1 MSHPLTRRSFAKA
14 MGFSLAGSGWASSW
28 GCLPE
33 SPPSPAPS
41 GAGTLSMTTGP
52 PDVAIPPDQ
61 PADEIWR
68 YGLTFPFQVSSDTA
82 AIFCNL
88 RGQSGHDFEIGTD
101 VFLFRNLSGLQER
114 EAIPISRNHEETNPH
129 SDPPGR
135 PAIMVKYPVR
145 GGFVPLGALL
155 EDGSPHPHAGTGF
168 GCSQVIAWTP
178 DRKGVYPE
186 DQREDYM
193 EVYQLAYDGRRFEVT
208 ATARL
213 RFGRLLD
220 GAVLSNPG
228 ITTAIPDGEDLLFA
242 MGGQIEQARGSG
254 LTRWRRGQEGW
265 RPVSWTPITG
275 PDNAFEPSVVRDRDD
290 KLLFCARGGRA
301 PDYNDVRVWQS
312 TGADAPWKKVIHVR
326 GVVSTAPI
334 AINTSRS
341 GDPYVASNLYSVLEE
356 PMVPGHRYPRDEQG
370 NTRLGGWLRERL
382 AFWPLDQER
391 RGLETPLLVRHCAGD
406 FGPAPSGFT
415 WGVDHPS
422 AHTVRLAD
430 GQWHDVIGMRI
441 CDLGEV
447 LRGEAPS
454 PHTGAYLEEVLTGGE
469 SRPRWRF

>member
-68 YGLTFPFQVSSDTA
+68 YGLTFPFQISSDTA

-101 VFLFRNLSGLQER
+101 VFLFQNLSGLQER

-178 DRKGVYPE
+178 DRKGEYPQ

-193 EVYQLAYDGRRFEVT
+193 EVYDLAYDGRRFEVT
-208 ATARL
+208 ETARL
-213 RFGRLLD
+213 TFGRLLD

-254 LTRWRRGQEGW
+254 LTRWRRGQEGL

-326 GVVSTAPI
+326 GVVSHGSHRHQHEPQRRSLCGLQPVQRPGGNRWFPGTVTPETSRGTRVWADGSGSAWRSGRWTRNGGGWRRLSWCAIAPAISGRLRRASLGEWTTLPPIPCAWPTGSGMTSSACGSAIWERCFGERTRLPIRAPI
-334 AINTSRS
+334 
-341 GDPYVASNLYSVLEE
+341 
-356 PMVPGHRYPRDEQG
+356 
-370 NTRLGGWLRERL
+370 W
-382 AFWPLDQER
+382 R
-391 RGLETPLLVRHCAGD
+391 R
-406 FGPAPSGFT
+406 F
-415 WGVDHPS
+415 
-422 AHTVRLAD
+422 
-430 GQWHDVIGMRI
+430 
-441 CDLGEV
+441 
-447 LRGEAPS
+447 
-454 PHTGAYLEEVLTGGE
+454 
-469 SRPRWRF
+469 

>member
-1 MSHPLTRRSFAKA
+1 
-14 MGFSLAGSGWASSW
+14 
-28 GCLPE
+28 
-33 SPPSPAPS
+33 
-41 GAGTLSMTTGP
+41 MTTGP

-301 PDYNDVRVWQS
+301 PDYNDIRVWQS
-312 TGADAPWKKVIHVR
+312 TGCGRPVEEGHPRPWSRLHGSHRHQHEPQRRSLCGLQPVQRPGGTDGSRAPLPPRRAGEHAAGRMAPGALGVLAAGPGTAGPGDASP
-326 GVVSTAPI
+326 GAPLRRRLR
-334 AINTSRS
+334 AGPVGLHLGS
-341 GDPYVASNLYSVLEE
+341 GPPFSPYRAPGRRAVA
-356 PMVPGHRYPRDEQG
+356 
-370 NTRLGGWLRERL
+370 
-382 AFWPLDQER
+382 
-391 RGLETPLLVRHCAGD
+391 
-406 FGPAPSGFT
+406 
-415 WGVDHPS
+415 
-422 AHTVRLAD
+422 
-430 GQWHDVIGMRI
+430 
-441 CDLGEV
+441 
-447 LRGEAPS
+447 
-454 PHTGAYLEEVLTGGE
+454 
-469 SRPRWRF
+469 